1 MTILLDGSVLI
12 ALTFSTHVHHEASR
26 AWLTTVSEPL
36 ATTPITQGTLLRTAV
51 RLGASTAEAFDLLLS
66 LTTSNRHVFWP
77 DDLPYS
83 WAILERVVGHAD
95 VTDAY
100 LVSMAR
106 DQASRL
112 ATLDRRLAALYP
124 ALVDVV
130 PT

>member
-83 WAILERVVGHAD
+83 WAILEGVVGHAD